1 MDAHALILEHLDIV
15 GRIAG
20 AHARRTRS
28 DPDEVRSDAYLGLV
42 IAVQKWL
49 ESDRSIELQRWVVT
63 RVIFTMKDEWR
74 IRHGLQRQVPTP
86 VMLPLDYAQ
95 DRGDDGWWL
104 GNDPAVHEA
113 GYQAV
118 EDREYIE
125 WLAGEASSCPDMTL
139 AVAAAST
146 PLQVLAERQDPPV
159 TDTRVCQ
166 RVRIG
171 RRKLRELAQL
181 HRPT

>member
-1 MDAHALILEHLDIV
+1 MDAHALILEHLDLV
-15 GRIAG
+15 GRLAG

-86 VMLPLDYAQ
+86 RMRSLSDLLDVPDGVQ
-95 DRGDDGWWL
+95 QWEPSGD
-104 GNDPAVHEA
+104 EA

-118 EDREYIE
+118 EDREYIK
-125 WLAGEASSCPDMTL
+125 WLAGVASSCPDMSL